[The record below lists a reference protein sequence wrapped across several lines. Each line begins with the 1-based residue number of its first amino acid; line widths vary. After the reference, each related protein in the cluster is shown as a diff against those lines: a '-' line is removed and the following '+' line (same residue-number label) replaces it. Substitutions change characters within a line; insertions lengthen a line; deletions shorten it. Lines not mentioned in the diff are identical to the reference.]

1 MSYTYSDDETESEVE
16 GKIYSEKFWKINIKI
31 IMKNGL
37 KITWRSEIQI
47 WRQWERE
54 RESKRKHTL

>member
-16 GKIYSEKFWKINIKI
+16 GKIYSEKFWKIDIKNK
-31 IMKNGL
+31 MKNGQ

-54 RESKRKHTL
+54 SKRKHTL